1 MLSVLKEVCLSGV
14 GKIFPNCSNTVA
26 LLYGF
31 VGICYKIVTVT
42 QQSDIQR
49 PKP

>member
-1 MLSVLKEVCLSGV
+1 MLYVLKEVCISGV
-14 GKIFPNCSNTVA
+14 GKICPNCSNTVA

-42 QQSDIQR
+42 PQSDIQR
-49 PKP
+49 SKP